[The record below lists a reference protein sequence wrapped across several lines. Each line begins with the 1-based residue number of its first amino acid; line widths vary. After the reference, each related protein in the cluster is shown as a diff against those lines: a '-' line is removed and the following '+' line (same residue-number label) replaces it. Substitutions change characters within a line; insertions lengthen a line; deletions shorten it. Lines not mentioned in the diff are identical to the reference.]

1 MVLLPKQVHLQ
12 KDVGA
17 GRVGLE
23 GRRGRGESRDG
34 LAGSE
39 RQADEGQEEGDEQ
52 GEVGVQSGHGW
63 LAGWLAGWRVVSQS
77 VYRIDVALGGAQ
89 AWASL
94 VAGAK

>member
-63 LAGWLAGWRVVSQS
+63 LAGWLAGGLS
-77 VYRIDVALGGAQ
+77 VRLSHRRRPRRS
-89 AWASL
+89 ASL
-94 VAGAK
+94 GLVGRRR